1 MAGEVVPLNRLKLIE
16 DRVADPRRL
25 PLDKWP
31 PKTLRVC
38 RPHGRM
44 AGREVDVTAGLQT
57 AKIQHRVRHAA
68 KLRFFRAFK
77 LIQEHKP
84 IEAAPPATAVP
95 RPRFR
100 KFVC

>member
-16 DRVADPRRL
+16 GRTVDPRRL

-31 PKTLRVC
+31 PKTLRAC
-38 RPHGRM
+38 RPRGRM
-44 AGREVDVTAGLQT
+44 VGREVDVTAGLQSV
-57 AKIQHRVRHAA
+57 KIQHRVRHAA
-68 KLRFFRAFK
+68 KLRFFRRFK
-77 LIQEHKP
+77 LIQDLKP
-84 IEAAPPATAVP
+84 LESAPPPAAMP